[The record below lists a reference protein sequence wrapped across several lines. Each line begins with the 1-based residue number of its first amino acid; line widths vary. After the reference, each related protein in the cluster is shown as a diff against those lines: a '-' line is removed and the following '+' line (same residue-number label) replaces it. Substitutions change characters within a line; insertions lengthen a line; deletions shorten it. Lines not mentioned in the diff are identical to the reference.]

1 MPKIKR
7 EKNHWR
13 NQWLGVLGGAGI
25 GLALVP
31 ILPGLADRLGVFY
44 LVLWCAVIGGVLTS
58 LNAFMRAGAALT
70 RSQNDWLNLLV
81 GLGVSILILAI
92 FAALISYLQP

>member
-1 MPKIKR
+1 MSKIKR
-7 EKNHWR
+7 ERNHWR

-31 ILPGLADRLGVFY
+31 ILPDLANRLGVFY
-44 LVLWCAVIGGVLTS
+44 LVLWCGVIGGVLTS

-70 RSQNDWLNLLV
+70 RSQNNWLNLSV
-81 GLGVSILILAI
+81 GLGVFILILGI
-92 FAALISYLQP
+92 FAVLISYLQP

>member
-13 NQWLGVLGGAGI
+13 NQWLGVLGGAGV

-31 ILPGLADRLGVFY
+31 IFPDLANQIGVFY
-44 LVLWCAVIGGVLTS
+44 LVLWSAVIGGVLTS

-70 RSQNDWLNLLV
+70 RSQNNWLNLLV

-92 FAALISYLQP
+92 FAALIRYLQP